1 MATIKTVDIIL
12 GEGITEKFYI
22 ESLRDKL
29 ITKPHYI
36 QVKPYNIRELE
47 SAITKYAKDDYATT
61 IHCLIDMDT
70 KVRHPKAMEDY
81 RKLKQKYDRKRVRKT
96 DCEVRFY
103 ESFPSIE
110 QFFYFYFESSTTQQT
125 NDGLKSWL
133 KHKCGYDTS
142 LKYLR
147 PHSLNGVFTKN
158 GGCLRNAIANAKKS
172 VKLRE
177 DNNFN
182 CSYTE
187 VGDLIEYLG
196 IK

>member
-1 MATIKTVDIIL
+1 MVVIKNAEIIL
-12 GEGITEKFYI
+12 GEGITEKYYLK
-22 ESLRDKL
+22 SLLDILTIR
-29 ITKPHYI
+29 PRYE
-36 QVKPYNIRELE
+36 QVKPYNKKELE
-47 SAITKYAKDDYATT
+47 AAINQYAKDGYTT

-70 KVRHPKAMEDY
+70 KVRHPKTMEDY
-81 RKLKQKYDRKRVRKT
+81 RELKQKYDRKRVRKT
-96 DCEVRFY
+96 NCEVRFY

-110 QFFYFYFESSTTQQT
+110 QFFYFYFESSTAQQT

-182 CSYTE
+182 CCYTE

>member
-1 MATIKTVDIIL
+1 MAGIKNSDIVL
-12 GEGITEKFYI
+12 GEGITEEYYLK
-22 ESLRDKL
+22 SLLDILTIR
-29 ITKPHYI
+29 PHYE
-36 QVKPYNIRELE
+36 QVKPYNKKELE
-47 SAITKYAKDDYATT
+47 AAINQYAKDGYTT

-70 KVRHPKAMEDY
+70 KVRHPKTMEDY

-96 DCEVRFY
+96 NCEVRFY

-110 QFFYFYFESSTTQQT
+110 QFFYFYFESSTAQQT

-158 GGCLRNAIANAKKS
+158 GGCLKNAIANAKKS

>member
-1 MATIKTVDIIL
+1 MAGIKNSDIVL
-12 GEGITEKFYI
+12 GEGITEEYYLK
-22 ESLRDKL
+22 SLLDILTIR
-29 ITKPHYI
+29 PRYE
-36 QVKPYNIRELE
+36 QVKPYNKKELE
-47 SAITKYAKDDYATT
+47 AAINQYAKDGYTT

-70 KVRHPKAMEDY
+70 KVRHPKTMEDY

-96 DCEVRFY
+96 NCEVRFY

-110 QFFYFYFESSTTQQT
+110 QFFYFYFESSTAQQT

-158 GGCLRNAIANAKKS
+158 GGCLKNAIANAKKS

>member
-1 MATIKTVDIIL
+1 MAGIKNAEIVI
-12 GEGITEKFYI
+12 GEGITEKYYLK
-22 ESLRDKL
+22 SLLDILTIR
-29 ITKPHYI
+29 PRYE
-36 QVKPYNIRELE
+36 QVKPYNKKELE
-47 SAITKYAKDDYATT
+47 AAINRYAKDGYTT

-70 KVRHPKAMEDY
+70 KVRHPKTMEDY

-96 DCEVRFY
+96 NCEVRFY

-110 QFFYFYFESSTTQQT
+110 QFFYFYFESSTAQQT

-142 LKYLR
+142 DKYLR

-158 GGCLRNAIANAKKS
+158 GGCLKNAITNAKKS

-196 IK
+196 VK

>member
-1 MATIKTVDIIL
+1 MVVIKNAEIIL
-12 GEGITEKFYI
+12 GEGITEKYYLK
-22 ESLRDKL
+22 SLLDILTIR
-29 ITKPHYI
+29 PRYE
-36 QVKPYNIRELE
+36 QVKPYNKKELE
-47 SAITKYAKDDYATT
+47 AAINQYAKDGYTT

-70 KVRHPKAMEDY
+70 KVRHPKTMEDY

-96 DCEVRFY
+96 NCEVRFY

-110 QFFYFYFESSTTQQT
+110 QFFYFYFESSTAQQT

>member
-1 MATIKTVDIIL
+1 MAGIKNSDIVL
-12 GEGITEKFYI
+12 GEGITEEYYLK
-22 ESLRDKL
+22 SLLDILTIR
-29 ITKPHYI
+29 PRYE
-36 QVKPYNIRELE
+36 QVKPYNKKELE
-47 SAITKYAKDDYATT
+47 AAINQYAKDGYTT

-70 KVRHPKAMEDY
+70 KVRHPKTMEDY

-96 DCEVRFY
+96 NCEVRFY

-110 QFFYFYFESSTTQQT
+110 QFFYFYFESSTAQQT

-158 GGCLRNAIANAKKS
+158 GGCLKNAIANAKKS

-187 VGDLIEYLG
+187 VGNLIEYLG
-196 IK
+196 VK

>member
-1 MATIKTVDIIL
+1 MAGIKNAEIIL
-12 GEGITEKFYI
+12 GEGITEKYYLK
-22 ESLRDKL
+22 SLLDILTIR
-29 ITKPHYI
+29 PRYE
-36 QVKPYNIRELE
+36 QVKPYNKKELE
-47 SAITKYAKDDYATT
+47 AAINQYAKDGYTT

-70 KVRHPKAMEDY
+70 KVRHPKTMEDY
-81 RKLKQKYDRKRVRKT
+81 RELKQKYDRKRVRKT
-96 DCEVRFY
+96 KCEVRFY

-110 QFFYFYFESSTTQQT
+110 QFFYFYFESSTAQQT

>member
-1 MATIKTVDIIL
+1 MAGIKNAEIIL
-12 GEGITEKFYI
+12 GEGITEKYYLK
-22 ESLRDKL
+22 SLLDILTIR
-29 ITKPHYI
+29 PRYE
-36 QVKPYNIRELE
+36 QVKPYNKKELE
-47 SAITKYAKDDYATT
+47 AAINQYAKDGYTT

-70 KVRHPKAMEDY
+70 KVRHPKTMEDY
-81 RKLKQKYDRKRVRKT
+81 RELKQKYDRKRVRKT
-96 DCEVRFY
+96 NCEVRFY

-110 QFFYFYFESSTTQQT
+110 QFFYFYFESSTAQQT

>member
-1 MATIKTVDIIL
+1 
-12 GEGITEKFYI
+12 
-22 ESLRDKL
+22 
-29 ITKPHYI
+29 
-36 QVKPYNIRELE
+36 
-47 SAITKYAKDDYATT
+47 
-61 IHCLIDMDT
+61 MDT
-70 KVRHPKAMEDY
+70 KVRHPKTMEDY
-81 RKLKQKYDRKRVRKT
+81 RELKQKYDRKRVRKT
-96 DCEVRFY
+96 NCEVRFY

-110 QFFYFYFESSTTQQT
+110 QFFYFYFESSTAQQT

>member
-1 MATIKTVDIIL
+1 MVGIKNAEIIL
-12 GEGITEKFYI
+12 GEGITEKYYLK
-22 ESLRDKL
+22 SLLDILTIR
-29 ITKPHYI
+29 PRYE
-36 QVKPYNIRELE
+36 QVKPYNTKELE
-47 SAITKYAKDDYATT
+47 AAINQYAKDGYTT

-96 DCEVRFY
+96 NCEVRFY

-110 QFFYFYFESSTTQQT
+110 QFFYFYFESSTAQQT

-133 KHKCGYDTS
+133 KHMCGYDTS

>member
-1 MATIKTVDIIL
+1 MVGIKNAEIIL
-12 GEGITEKFYI
+12 GEGITEKYYLK
-22 ESLRDKL
+22 SLLDILTIR
-29 ITKPHYI
+29 PRYE
-36 QVKPYNIRELE
+36 QVKPYNTKELE
-47 SAITKYAKDDYATT
+47 AAINQYAKDGYTT

-70 KVRHPKAMEDY
+70 KVRHPKTMEDY

-96 DCEVRFY
+96 NCEVRFY

-110 QFFYFYFESSTTQQT
+110 QFFYFYFESSTAQQT
-125 NDGLKSWL
+125 NEGLKSLL
-133 KHKCGYDTS
+133 KHMCGYDTS

>member
-1 MATIKTVDIIL
+1 MAGIKNAEIVI
-12 GEGITEKFYI
+12 GEGITEKYYLR
-22 ESLRDKL
+22 SLLDILTIRSR
-29 ITKPHYI
+29 YE
-36 QVKPYNIRELE
+36 QVKPYNKKELE
-47 SAITKYAKDDYATT
+47 AAINRYAKDGYTT

-70 KVRHPKAMEDY
+70 KVRHPKTMEDY

-96 DCEVRFY
+96 NCEVRFY

-110 QFFYFYFESSTTQQT
+110 QFFYFYFESSTAQQT

-142 LKYLR
+142 DKYLR

-158 GGCLRNAIANAKKS
+158 GGCLKNAITNAKKS

>member
-1 MATIKTVDIIL
+1 MAGIKNAEIVI
-12 GEGITEKFYI
+12 GEGITEKYYLK
-22 ESLRDKL
+22 SLLDILTIR
-29 ITKPHYI
+29 PRYE
-36 QVKPYNIRELE
+36 QVKPYNKKELE
-47 SAITKYAKDDYATT
+47 AAINRYAKDGYTT

-70 KVRHPKAMEDY
+70 KVRHPKTMEDY

-96 DCEVRFY
+96 NCEVRFY

-110 QFFYFYFESSTTQQT
+110 QFFYFYFESSTAQRT

-142 LKYLR
+142 DKYLR

-158 GGCLRNAIANAKKS
+158 GGCLKNAITNAKKS

-196 IK
+196 VK

>member
-1 MATIKTVDIIL
+1 MAGIKNAEIVI
-12 GEGITEKFYI
+12 GEGITEKYYLR
-22 ESLRDKL
+22 SLLDILTIR
-29 ITKPHYI
+29 PRYE
-36 QVKPYNIRELE
+36 QVKPYNKKELE
-47 SAITKYAKDDYATT
+47 AAINRYAKDGYTT

-70 KVRHPKAMEDY
+70 KVRHPKTMEDY

-96 DCEVRFY
+96 NCEVRFY

-110 QFFYFYFESSTTQQT
+110 QFFYFYFESSTAQQT

-142 LKYLR
+142 DKYLR

-158 GGCLRNAIANAKKS
+158 GGCLKNAITNAKKS

-196 IK
+196 VK

>member
-1 MATIKTVDIIL
+1 MVGIKNAEIIL
-12 GEGITEKFYI
+12 GEGITEKYYLK
-22 ESLRDKL
+22 SLLDILTIR
-29 ITKPHYI
+29 PRYE
-36 QVKPYNIRELE
+36 QVKPYNTKELE
-47 SAITKYAKDDYATT
+47 AAINQYAKDGYTT

-70 KVRHPKAMEDY
+70 KVRHPKTMEDY

-96 DCEVRFY
+96 NCEVRFY

-110 QFFYFYFESSTTQQT
+110 QFFYFYFESSTAQQT

-133 KHKCGYDTS
+133 KHMCGYDTS

>member
-1 MATIKTVDIIL
+1 MAGIKNAEIVI
-12 GEGITEKFYI
+12 GEGITEKYYLK
-22 ESLRDKL
+22 SLLDILTIR
-29 ITKPHYI
+29 PRYE
-36 QVKPYNIRELE
+36 QVKPYNKKELE
-47 SAITKYAKDDYATT
+47 AAINRYAKDGYTT

-81 RKLKQKYDRKRVRKT
+81 RKLKHKYDRKRVRKT
-96 DCEVRFY
+96 NCEVRFY

-110 QFFYFYFESSTTQQT
+110 QFFYFYFESSTAQQT

-142 LKYLR
+142 DKYLR

-158 GGCLRNAIANAKKS
+158 GGCLKNAITNAKKS

-196 IK
+196 VK

>member
-1 MATIKTVDIIL
+1 MAGIKNAEIVI
-12 GEGITEKFYI
+12 GEGITEKYYFR
-22 ESLRDKL
+22 SLLDILTIR
-29 ITKPHYI
+29 PRYE
-36 QVKPYNIRELE
+36 QVKPYNKKELE
-47 SAITKYAKDDYATT
+47 AAINRYAKDGYTT

-70 KVRHPKAMEDY
+70 KVRHPKTMEDY

-96 DCEVRFY
+96 NCEVRFY

-110 QFFYFYFESSTTQQT
+110 QFFYFYFESSTAQQT

-142 LKYLR
+142 DKYLR

-158 GGCLRNAIANAKKS
+158 GGCLKNAITNAKKS

-196 IK
+196 VK

>member
-1 MATIKTVDIIL
+1 MAGIKNAEIVI
-12 GEGITEKFYI
+12 GEGITEKYYLK
-22 ESLRDKL
+22 SLLDILTIR
-29 ITKPHYI
+29 PRYE
-36 QVKPYNIRELE
+36 QVKPYNKKELE
-47 SAITKYAKDDYATT
+47 AAINRYAKDGYTT

-70 KVRHPKAMEDY
+70 KVRHPKTMEDY

-96 DCEVRFY
+96 KCEVRFY

-110 QFFYFYFESSTTQQT
+110 QFFYFYFESSTAQQT

-142 LKYLR
+142 DKYLR

-158 GGCLRNAIANAKKS
+158 GGCLKNAITNAKKS